1 MIVGFIISVVL
12 LFLVSGV
19 VIPMGRLGKF
29 ERERRKH
36 QRGIEVMRE
45 LYYVDIVSIQRA
57 LTALLV
63 VAQAAFSVAAF
74 GWVLGLIIAAFVALE
89 YGAVSRLKAISSPAT
104 KLYGKVEP
112 QALAFCE
119 KYAAVTKVV
128 RSFVIQALELEIHS
142 RDELAHV
149 ITNLEPQVI
158 TDNEKQS
165 LLSMLTLSEKTVHDV
180 MTQRAA
186 IVSVKKHEM
195 LGPLVLDDLHKS
207 GHSHFPV
214 IDGSLDRIVG
224 ILHINDYLTID
235 TTKKHTSKAESAM
248 DANILT
254 AAEST
259 SLEQALQMLLEAHHH
274 TMIVTNH
281 DGTTVG
287 LVTLHDILREA
298 FGRSFT
304 KQ

>member
-1 MIVGFIISVVL
+1 MVVGFFISIL
-12 LFLVSGV
+12 LLLLVSGV
-19 VIPMGRLGKF
+19 VVPMGRLGKF

-45 LYYVDIVSIQRA
+45 LYYVDMVSIQRA

-63 VAQAAFSVAAF
+63 VAQAAFAVATF
-74 GWVLGLIIAAFVALE
+74 GWFLGLIIAAFVALE
-89 YGAVSRLKAISSPAT
+89 YGATARLGLIRSLSMKLFGKIEPKA
-104 KLYGKVEP
+104 LV
-112 QALAFCE
+112 FCE
-119 KYAAVTKVV
+119 KYAAVTKFI
-128 RSFVIQALELEIHS
+128 RSLVIQALELEIHS
-142 RDELAHV
+142 RDELEHV
-149 ITNLEPQVI
+149 ITNLEEHLI
-158 TDNEKQS
+158 SGDEKKS
-165 LLSMLTLSEKTVHDV
+165 LLSILSLSEKTVHDV
-180 MTQRAA
+180 MTQRGA

-214 IDGSLDRIVG
+214 IDGDLDHIVG

-248 DANILT
+248 NPNVL
-254 AAEST
+254 AASEDT

-274 TMIVTNH
+274 TMIITN
-281 DGTTVG
+281 DSGATVG
-287 LVTLHDILREA
+287 LVTLRDILLEA

-304 KQ
+304 KK